1 MTVWGAIPV
10 KKTISSRGGC
20 ELALQ
25 PQAQGVMGA
34 CLIPINSNCFFLHP
48 QPAASPGWAEMP
60 VVLWEQGKVP
70 GWGSCP
76 ALCRPCHRSISL
88 TQPCPAG
95 QGTEHRIPQGTSVP
109 GYFLVS
115 PGGASCGRDCMG
127 WSSSTALLQPRAWVI
142 PGGTDLWA
150 MKSVCSSWELS

>member
-25 PQAQGVMGA
+25 PQAQGVMRA

-76 ALCRPCHRSISL
+76 ALCRPCRRSISL

-109 GYFLVS
+109 GIFLFLQEVPAVAGIAWAGAAAQLCFS
-115 PGGASCGRDCMG
+115 PEP
-127 WSSSTALLQPRAWVI
+127 ALFRVEQTFGL
-142 PGGTDLWA
+142 
-150 MKSVCSSWELS
+150 